1 MTSRSMGL
9 KILIV
14 TPAAA
19 RTRSGNL
26 ATARRWR
33 RLLNQLGHHTQISGE
48 FLDQGCDLLVALHA
62 HHSAASA
69 LRWRRCRADAPLIV
83 GISGTDLYRD
93 LQRSRGGQKAVA
105 TADRIVVLQPDG
117 IRWLPEHCRER
128 CRVVFQ
134 SVQPRNRTTNRIQ
147 RWWQVAVVGHLR
159 AVKDPLRTAYAVR
172 DLPGNSRIRVV
183 HLGEALT
190 PGLRSAA
197 EAETRANR
205 RYQWRGSR
213 RYGDVLETLAGSQLM
228 VLSSRMEGGANVVGE
243 SISVQTP
250 VVASRISGT
259 IGLLGEDYP
268 GFYDVGDTSG
278 LQRMLLAA
286 EGDREFYQSL
296 MAACAERRWQFEPE
310 CERLAW
316 KSLLA
321 ELELG

>member
-1 MTSRSMGL
+1 MGL
-9 KILIV
+9 RILIV

-19 RTRSGNL
+19 RARSGNL

-33 RLLNQLGHHTQISGE
+33 RLLNQLGHHTRISGE
-48 FLDQGCDLLVALHA
+48 FQDQGCDLLVALHA
-62 HHSAASA
+62 HRSAASA
-69 LRWRRCRADAPLIV
+69 LRWRRRRADAPLIV

-93 LQRSRGGQKAVA
+93 LQRSRRGQQTVA
-105 TADRIVVLQPDG
+105 AADRIVVLQPDG
-117 IRWLPEHCRER
+117 IRLLPVHCRKR
-128 CRVVFQ
+128 CRVIFQ
-134 SVQPRNRTTNRIQ
+134 SVQPRTRITGRIR

-172 DLPGNSRIRVV
+172 DLPCDSRIRVV

-190 PGLRSAA
+190 PSMRSAA
-197 EAETRANR
+197 EEETRTNR

-213 RYGDVLETLAGSQLM
+213 RYGDVLNTLAGSQLM
-228 VLSSRMEGGANVVGE
+228 VLSSQMEGGANVVGE

-259 IGLLGEDYP
+259 IGLLGKDYP

-278 LQRMLLAA
+278 LQRLLLAA

-296 MAACAERRWQFEPE
+296 VTACAERRWQFEPE